1 MRAVVDG
8 SEEGG
13 VRDNTG
19 DTAVPIKAVASID
32 DQTCFTLCPLQL
44 IYRLSV
50 VASATQLYPIKQRP
64 ESCRIVNLPGF
75 ATARPPLMVY

>member
-8 SEEGG
+8 SEDG

-32 DQTCFTLCPLQL
+32 DQTCLTLCPFQL
-44 IYRLSV
+44 IYRLSM
-50 VASATQLYPIKQRP
+50 VASATQ
-64 ESCRIVNLPGF
+64 F
-75 ATARPPLMVY
+75 